1 MTSKTTEL
9 KNALHTSQLSMS
21 CYKSQINIQKFHLVL
36 INVKH
41 KLTGLR
47 HFKLTS

>member
-9 KNALHTSQLSMS
+9 KNALHTSQLRLS
-21 CYKSQINIQKFHLVL
+21 CYKSQINIQKYHLVL

-41 KLTGLR
+41 KLTGLKT
-47 HFKLTS
+47 F